1 VSKPAQSFMDPLV
14 AAVVPRLTGDIT
26 LSTLLG
32 SGARVY
38 NRVPKN
44 APTPYIRV
52 SVNTERAWNW
62 IGGQR
67 GSSVVLQTQIASR
80 YAGEMETSQV
90 VSRLR
95 ALLDGWRTTLTGAT
109 HRSELTFDQALPAF
123 DEDVDGVMVTYR
135 TVLWTMAVV

>member
-1 VSKPAQSFMDPLV
+1 MSKPAQSFMDPLV
-14 AAVVPRLTGDIT
+14 AAVVPRLTSDAT
-26 LSTLLG
+26 LTSLLG

-38 NRVPKN
+38 NRVPTN

-52 SVNTERAWNW
+52 SVNTERGWNW

-67 GSSVVLQTQIASR
+67 GSAVVLQTQIASR
-80 YAGEMETSQV
+80 YAGELQTSQV

-95 ALLDGWRTTLTGAT
+95 ALLDGWRTTLTGAR
-109 HRSELTFDQALPAF
+109 HPSELTYDQALPAF
-123 DEDVDGVMVTYR
+123 DEDVDGVVVTYR